1 MDAGALIVGVF
12 TLIYGIAFCF
22 VGYKYFRFL
31 LPLWGFIAGFW
42 ISEAFVAALFGD
54 SNSAVIA
61 GWIVGLVAGL
71 TLAALSYFIY
81 QAALAILGAT
91 FGLWL
96 VAAILGWLGL
106 ESSVLVTILALLGA
120 ILFAVLTFQKAIQ
133 KYLIII
139 FSALIGATGIVVGL
153 LFLLVPS
160 SVDHFRSGLSPLL
173 PSILQES
180 SVAALLWIFLALL
193 GVGIQL
199 LITRD
204 KEEIVEPESV
214 ELESESTEEESDD
227 FNADFAS

>member
-1 MDAGALIVGVF
+1 MNAGTLIVGVF

-42 ISEAFVAALFGD
+42 ISEAFFAALFGD

-61 GWIVGLVAGL
+61 GWIVGLVGGL

-199 LITRD
+199 LTTRD
-204 KEEIVEPESV
+204 KEEIIEPESV
-214 ELESESTEEESDD
+214 ELESESTEENSDN